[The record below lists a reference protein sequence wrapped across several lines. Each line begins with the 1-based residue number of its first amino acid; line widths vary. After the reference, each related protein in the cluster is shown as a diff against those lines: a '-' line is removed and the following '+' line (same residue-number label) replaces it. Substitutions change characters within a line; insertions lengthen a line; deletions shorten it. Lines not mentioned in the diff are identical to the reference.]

1 MDNLLFF
8 SVGGLYFC
16 VDAYLW
22 AGILDMYL
30 ATSNGLWCCHFSGS
44 IILLHAE
51 QRHYGNAFSY
61 LKIAVAIFTQS
72 DNSWVNWLS
81 LFCI

>member
-8 SVGGLYFC
+8 SIGRLYFC

-51 QRHYGNAFSY
+51 QIHYGNAFSY
-61 LKIAVAIFTQS
+61 LKIAVAIITQS
-72 DNSWVNWLS
+72 DINLYA
-81 LFCI
+81 IIGHM